1 MRGILF
7 LQTPATAA
15 GFGAVESPTT
25 MPPKPLET
33 YDLSPGRVLAGQYV
47 IERHLGSGYEGEV
60 YRVSE
65 KRTGAQRA
73 AKVFYPERNPKDK
86 AIRFYAEKLERLR
99 DCPILTRYHHSHTVR
114 VRSETTVMLVSE
126 LAEGVMLDRFVR
138 SRRGRRLPEFEA
150 LALLAET
157 ARGLAQIHDR
167 REYHGDLHAD
177 NVMLNPTGVRFNVKL
192 IDFHN
197 YGRATRDLIAEDV
210 MDLVRIFYDALG
222 GKARYP
228 SHSPPVKRIC
238 CGLRRSLIRERFPN
252 ARRLADHLEQFEWA
266 R

>member
-1 MRGILF
+1 
-7 LQTPATAA
+7 
-15 GFGAVESPTT
+15 
-25 MPPKPLET
+25 MPKEPLPPF
-33 YDLSPGRVLAGQYV
+33 DLPPGRVLAGQYV

-65 KRTGAQRA
+65 KRTGALRA
-73 AKVFYPERNPKDK
+73 AKLFYPERNPKDR

-99 DCPILTRYHHSHTVR
+99 DCPILTRYHHSETVR
-114 VRSETTVMLVSE
+114 VKSETTVMLVSE

-138 SRRGRRLPEFEA
+138 ARRGKRLPEFEA

-167 REYHGDLHAD
+167 REYHGDLHSD
-177 NVMLNPTGVRFNVKL
+177 NIMLNPTGVRFNVKL

-197 YGRATRDLIAEDV
+197 YGRSTRDLIAGDV
-210 MDLVRIFYDALG
+210 ADLIRIFYDTLG
-222 GKARYP
+222 GKRHYA
-228 SHSPPVKRIC
+228 SHSKPVKHVC
-238 CGLRRSLIRERFPN
+238 AGLRKSLIRERFPT
-252 ARRLADHLEQFEWA
+252 ARHLAAHLQSFEWD